1 MVVSFR
7 LKILEST
14 LSLSINAQL
23 LEIQQPLVVVA

>member
-1 MVVSFR
+1 VVSFR

-23 LEIQQPLVVVA
+23 QVIQQPLEVVA